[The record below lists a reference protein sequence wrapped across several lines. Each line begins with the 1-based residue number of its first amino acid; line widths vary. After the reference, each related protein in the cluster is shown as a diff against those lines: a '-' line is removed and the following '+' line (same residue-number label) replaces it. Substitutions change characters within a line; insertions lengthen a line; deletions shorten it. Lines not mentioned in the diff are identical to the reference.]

1 MLRVFG
7 YAAVASQPVMKQD
20 LITIVLPAHKEEANV
35 RPLYAEIRR
44 ALDSSGHPSEL
55 IFVDD
60 GSTDGTAQG
69 VRDLASADS
78 QVRLIR
84 FSRNFGQQAALL
96 AGLRAARGSAV
107 ITMDCDFQHPPEL
120 LPQMVEAWDDGAKIV
135 QMVRRRTEDAG
146 WFKQV
151 SSRWF
156 YRLIERF
163 SDSPVV
169 RHAADYQLLDRQI
182 VNYLLEFGDRQPFL
196 RGLVSWLGFSARQIE
211 YTAPGR
217 RAGRSS
223 YSLRRMLNLSLD
235 AITSLSSKPLRLAF
249 YLGLSAAALGLIY
262 VVFAVGAYL
271 AGRSVQ
277 GWTSL
282 VVAIVFLGGVQL
294 VCIGIIGEYIAR
306 IYEHTR
312 RMPPFIVAEDDQ
324 TATVKSRDASVQSM
338 R

>member
-1 MLRVFG
+1 
-7 YAAVASQPVMKQD
+7 MKAE
-20 LITIVLPAHKEEANV
+20 LITIVLPAHDEEANV
-35 RPLYAEIRR
+35 RAIHAEIRR
-44 ALDSSGHPSEL
+44 VFASTIHPVEL

-60 GSTDGTAQG
+60 GSTDATAER
-69 VRDLASADS
+69 VRELTSADPL
-78 QVRLIR
+78 VRLIR

-107 ITMDCDFQHPPEL
+107 ITMDCDLQHPPEH
-120 LPQMVEAWDDGAKIV
+120 LPEMVQAWEDGAKIV
-135 QMVRRRTEDAG
+135 QMVRRHTEGAS
-146 WFKQV
+146 WFKRA

-156 YRLIERF
+156 YRFIETF

-169 RHAADYQLLDRQI
+169 QHAADYQLLDRQI
-182 VNYLLEFGDRQPFL
+182 VDYLLQFGDRQPFL
-196 RGLVSWLGFSARQIE
+196 RGLVSWLGFPARQIE

-217 RAGRSS
+217 RAGHSS

-235 AITSLSSKPLRLAF
+235 AITSLSAKPLRLAF
-249 YLGLSAAALGLIY
+249 YLGLSAATLGLLY
-262 VVFAVGAYL
+262 LVFAVIAYL

-282 VVAIVFLGGVQL
+282 IVAIVFLGGVQL

-312 RMPPFIVAEDDQ
+312 RMPPFVIAEDDQ
-324 TATVKSRDASVQSM
+324 AEPAKARDAGV
-338 R
+338 

>member
-1 MLRVFG
+1 
-7 YAAVASQPVMKQD
+7 MKSD
-20 LITIVLPAHKEEANV
+20 LITIVLPAHNEEANV
-35 RPLYAEIRR
+35 SAVYAEIRDVL
-44 ALDSSGHPSEL
+44 ANDGHTVEL

-60 GSTDGTAQG
+60 GSSDATAER
-69 VRDLASADS
+69 VRELASANK

-107 ITMDCDFQHPPEL
+107 ITMDCDLQHPPEY
-120 LPQMVEAWDDGAKIV
+120 LPQMIQAWEDGAKIV
-135 QMVRRRTEDAG
+135 QMIRRHTEDAG
-146 WFKQV
+146 WFKRA

-156 YRLIERF
+156 YRFIEIF

-169 RHAADYQLLDRQI
+169 QHAADYQMLDRQI
-182 VNYLLEFGDRQPFL
+182 VDYLLQFGDRQPFL
-196 RGLVSWLGFSARQIE
+196 RGLVSWLGFPAKQIE

-217 RAGRSS
+217 RAGHTS
-223 YSLRRMLNLSLD
+223 YSFRRMLNLSLD

-249 YLGLSAAALGLIY
+249 YLGLSAASLGLVY
-262 VVFAVGAYL
+262 MVFAVWAFL

-282 VVAIVFLGGVQL
+282 IVAIMFLGGVQL

-312 RMPPFIVAEDDQ
+312 RMPPFVIAEDEEVPQ
-324 TATVKSRDASVQSM
+324 AKARDAGV
-338 R
+338 